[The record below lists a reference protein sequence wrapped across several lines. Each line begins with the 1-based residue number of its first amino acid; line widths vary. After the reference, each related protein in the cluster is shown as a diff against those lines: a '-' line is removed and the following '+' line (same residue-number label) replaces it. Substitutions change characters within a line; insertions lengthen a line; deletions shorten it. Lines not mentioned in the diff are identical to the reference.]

1 MNLSDSQQKIID
13 CKDPNIIVDAG
24 SGSGK
29 TRTLTEKVRCVLQS
43 GVDPKSVVV
52 ITFTNLAA
60 DELRRRLVD
69 VPNSDKCFI
78 GTIHSYANHV
88 LRKTGKKYD
97 IYSFEYELEFMK
109 ILIPKYSRYCSID
122 DYTLL
127 LRLRKQQES
136 GKVKASEIPYRF
148 TDVKVYKEL
157 LYLLGEEQ
165 NYQYTETVKTL
176 CKLNNIITFD
186 ELLELSTKY
195 FDDSKTV
202 LDYLFVDELQDIGYL
217 EYNFLMRLKSKH
229 NFFIGDDY
237 QCQPHGTLVTMEDG
251 SVKKIE
257 DVVCG
262 DYVLSYNRN
271 EGHYYRKSR
280 TSKGKVVKS
289 VQKSIS
295 DTLIHVSCGNIRTSY
310 TPNHRCYA
318 KINYTE
324 ATKGYYVVYMMENED
339 GQFRIGKTQLFLS
352 YGKHFGV
359 RARMNMEGAVNGWI
373 LKVCKTDIES
383 WECEQICSYKFGIP
397 QITWVDTA
405 TKYGKDTV
413 KRLYENLP
421 DIRQKAD
428 NCLTY
433 FGRDIKY
440 PLFIKDK
447 NIHFSKLHI
456 TEVRACNLIPEI
468 MSMAVP
474 TYDEEHH
481 KYYHTFYDI
490 SSVETEKGV
499 FDVYCLEV
507 EGTGIYVA
515 DGILTHNSIYAFKGG
530 DVNIFLSLMRNEDWA
545 SFYLTENYRT
555 VQSILAYAN
564 MIVQKSNN
572 IIKKDYI
579 CKNSQKGEL
588 KFETKTRI
596 DNFIK
601 SIPTNE
607 DWMFLTRTNKE
618 LSILESIFKKCGV
631 PYYCVRQ
638 AVESEE
644 ERQKILAKS
653 NIKIMTVHKSKGLEC
668 DNVALYGKFPIKD
681 TKDTDEYKVFYVGI
695 TRAKNKCCVFV

>member
-97 IYSFEYELEFMK
+97 IYSLEYELEFMK

-237 QCQPHGTLVTMEDG
+237 Q
-251 SVKKIE
+251 
-257 DVVCG
+257 
-262 DYVLSYNRN
+262 
-271 EGHYYRKSR
+271 
-280 TSKGKVVKS
+280 
-289 VQKSIS
+289 
-295 DTLIHVSCGNIRTSY
+295 
-310 TPNHRCYA
+310 A
-318 KINYTE
+318 
-324 ATKGYYVVYMMENED
+324 
-339 GQFRIGKTQLFLS
+339 
-352 YGKHFGV
+352 
-359 RARMNMEGAVNGWI
+359 
-373 LKVCKTDIES
+373 
-383 WECEQICSYKFGIP
+383 
-397 QITWVDTA
+397 
-405 TKYGKDTV
+405 
-413 KRLYENLP
+413 
-421 DIRQKAD
+421 
-428 NCLTY
+428 
-433 FGRDIKY
+433 
-440 PLFIKDK
+440 
-447 NIHFSKLHI
+447 
-456 TEVRACNLIPEI
+456 
-468 MSMAVP
+468 
-474 TYDEEHH
+474 
-481 KYYHTFYDI
+481 
-490 SSVETEKGV
+490 
-499 FDVYCLEV
+499 
-507 EGTGIYVA
+507 
-515 DGILTHNSIYAFKGG
+515 IYAFKGG
-530 DVNIFLSLMRNEDWA
+530 DVNIFLSLMKNEDWT

-555 VQSILAYAN
+555 AQSILSYAN
-564 MIVQKSNN
+564 MIVQKSDN
-572 IIKKDYI
+572 IIKKDYV
-579 CKNSQKGEL
+579 CKNSKKGEL